1 MELRDYIRN
10 IPDFPKPGIQFKD
23 ITPLLKNP
31 DAFREVVET
40 IAQYC
45 TKVAVDAIAGIEAR
59 GFLLAG
65 ALAYNL
71 RKPLIPVRKEGKLPF
86 LTNKVTYELEYGNDT
101 IEIHQDAVTNGQNVV
116 IVDDLLATGG
126 TMAATARL
134 IETSGARVAA
144 MIVLIELIDLNGR
157 DLLEGYSLHSLMQ
170 V

>member
-23 ITPLLKNP
+23 ITPLLKDP
-31 DAFREVVET
+31 DAFREVVDR
-40 IAQYC
+40 IAEYC
-45 TKVAVDAIAGIEAR
+45 STVDVDAIAGIDAR
-59 GFLLAG
+59 GFLLGG
-65 ALAYNL
+65 ALAYKL
-71 RKPLIPVRKEGKLPF
+71 SKPLIPVRKEGKLPF

-101 IEIHQDAVTNGQNVV
+101 VEIHQDAVTKGQNVV
-116 IVDDLLATGG
+116 ILDDLLATGG
-126 TMAATARL
+126 TMSATAKL

-144 MIVLIELIDLNGR
+144 MIVLIELMDLNGR

>member
-23 ITPLLKNP
+23 ITPLLKAP
-31 DAFREVVET
+31 DAFREVVDR
-40 IAQYC
+40 IAEYC
-45 TKVAVDAIAGIEAR
+45 STVDVDAIAGIDAR
-59 GFLLAG
+59 GFLLGG
-65 ALAYNL
+65 ALAYKL
-71 RKPLIPVRKEGKLPF
+71 SKPLIPVRKEGKLPF

-101 IEIHQDAVTNGQNVV
+101 VEIHQDAVTKGQNVV
-116 IVDDLLATGG
+116 ILDDLLATGG
-126 TMAATARL
+126 TMSATAKL

-144 MIVLIELIDLNGR
+144 MIVLIELMDLHGR

>member
-23 ITPLLKNP
+23 ITPLLKDP
-31 DAFREVVET
+31 DAFREVVDR
-40 IAQYC
+40 IAEYC
-45 TKVAVDAIAGIEAR
+45 STVDVDAIAGIDAR
-59 GFLLAG
+59 GFLLGG
-65 ALAYNL
+65 ALAYKL
-71 RKPLIPVRKEGKLPF
+71 SKPLIPVRKEGKLPF

-101 IEIHQDAVTNGQNVV
+101 VEIHQDAVTKGQNVV
-116 IVDDLLATGG
+116 ILDDLLGTGG
-126 TMAATARL
+126 TMSATAKL

-144 MIVLIELIDLNGR
+144 MIVLIELMDLNGR